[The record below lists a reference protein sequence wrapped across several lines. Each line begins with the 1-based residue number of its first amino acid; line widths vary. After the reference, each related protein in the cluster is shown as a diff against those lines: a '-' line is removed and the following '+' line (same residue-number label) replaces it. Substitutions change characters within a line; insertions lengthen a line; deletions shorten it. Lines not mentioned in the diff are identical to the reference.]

1 MNNNLKA
8 FFTKAASF
16 IGMLSIIPI
25 QIILFIVCAITFVI
39 PYRMLT
45 FEYWEYEDDTHYKNV
60 DKKPVQPQNHRGHA
74 A

>member
-25 QIILFIVCAITFVI
+25 QIFFA
-39 PYRMLT
+39 
-45 FEYWEYEDDTHYKNV
+45 NV
-60 DKKPVQPQNHRGHA
+60 SSKDVTQAMIDLAREKSISYIQ
-74 A
+74 

>member
-25 QIILFIVCAITFVI
+25 QIFFANDSEVIGAASILFIVCAITMDYI
-39 PYRMLT
+39 LLQGQKSLSAIL
-45 FEYWEYEDDTHYKNV
+45 H
-60 DKKPVQPQNHRGHA
+60 
-74 A
+74 